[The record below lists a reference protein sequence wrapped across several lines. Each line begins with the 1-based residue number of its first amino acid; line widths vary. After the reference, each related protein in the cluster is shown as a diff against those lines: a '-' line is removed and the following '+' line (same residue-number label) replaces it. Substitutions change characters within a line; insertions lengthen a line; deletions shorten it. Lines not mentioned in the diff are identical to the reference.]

1 MAVMRS
7 ARRFNSASGTAVS
20 AASIHLRLTNGI
32 QSIAYW
38 PVLFDNTRSLVCR
51 PSSSAWRYRFM
62 YSFASSARITLC
74 ARSFSA
80 YNARA
85 RMLRDLFVH
94 QGLSDRGRILFI
106 MAEPAETDDIHHHI
120 LVESGAKIHRQL
132 HGEHHRFRIIAI
144 DVQHRRFDHFDDI
157 RA

>member
-1 MAVMRS
+1 MTRATSGCNLKFSGMAVMRS

-20 AASIHLRLTNGI
+20 AASIHLRFTNGI

-38 PVLFDNTRSLVCR
+38 PLYFDNTRSLVCR

-74 ARSFSA
+74 
-80 YNARA
+80 ARA

-132 HGEHHRFRIIAI
+132 HGEHHRF
-144 DVQHRRFDHFDDI
+144 
-157 RA
+157 